1 MKYLIAADIHGSAFY
16 CEQLLERFQEEGAD
30 KLILLGDILYHG
42 PRNELPFG
50 YEPKKVID
58 MLNAI
63 SDKVFCIRGNCDCD
77 VDQMVLRFPIM
88 ADYAMIPYGEKTIF
102 LTHSE
107 AAENINEAVE
117 DTAELETEMT
127 TEEKLQKEL
136 DEANEK
142 VATLEDKYLRQVAEF
157 DNYRK
162 RTLKEKAEIIK
173 NGGERVIESIL
184 PVLDD
189 FERAIANMSKIEG
202 AAEFTTG
209 VELIYNKFA
218 GILKQNG
225 LQKIETEGADFNT
238 DFHEAI
244 AIVPTPDES
253 MKGKVLDCVQAG
265 YTLND
270 KVIRHA
276 KVAVGE

>member
-1 MKYLIAADIHGSAFY
+1 MSEKDNEILNDAANETANGVNEET
-16 CEQLLERFQEEGAD
+16 CEQCGQQEVA
-30 KLILLGDILYHG
+30 
-42 PRNELPFG
+42 EL
-50 YEPKKVID
+50 
-58 MLNAI
+58 
-63 SDKVFCIRGNCDCD
+63 
-77 VDQMVLRFPIM
+77 
-88 ADYAMIPYGEKTIF
+88 
-102 LTHSE
+102 
-107 AAENINEAVE
+107 
-117 DTAELETEMT
+117 TAE
-127 TEEKLQKEL
+127 EKIQKEL

-142 VATLEDKYLRQVAEF
+142 IATLEDKYLRQVAEF

-162 RTLKEKAEIIK
+162 RTVKEKAELIK
-173 NGGERVIESIL
+173 NGGERAIESIL

-189 FERAIANMSKIEG
+189 FERALANMAKDES
-202 AAEFTTG
+202 AAEVMTG
-209 VELIYNKFA
+209 VELIYNKFV

-244 AIVPTPDES
+244 AIIPAPSEEF
-253 MKGKVLDCVQAG
+253 KGKVLDCVQAG

>member
-1 MKYLIAADIHGSAFY
+1 MSNTEKEI
-16 CEQLLERFQEEGAD
+16 QE
-30 KLILLGDILYHG
+30 
-42 PRNELPFG
+42 
-50 YEPKKVID
+50 
-58 MLNAI
+58 
-63 SDKVFCIRGNCDCD
+63 
-77 VDQMVLRFPIM
+77 
-88 ADYAMIPYGEKTIF
+88 
-102 LTHSE
+102 
-107 AAENINEAVE
+107 ENINTNVDATNEEITNEETA
-117 DTAELETEMT
+117 TAEQENIELSA
-127 TEEKLQKEL
+127 EEKLQKEL

-142 VATLEDKYLRQVAEF
+142 VALLEDKYLRQVAEF

-162 RTLKEKAEIIK
+162 RTIKEKAELIK
-173 NGGERVIESIL
+173 NGGERAIESIL

-189 FERAIANMSKIEG
+189 FERALSNMEKDENATEIM
-202 AAEFTTG
+202 TG
-209 VELIYNKFA
+209 VELIYNKFV

-244 AIVPTPDES
+244 AIIPAPNEAL
-253 MKGKVLDCVQAG
+253 KGKVLDCVQAG

>member
-102 LTHSE
+102 LTHGHKYGRDAVEKYCAEMKVYNEARERGE
-107 AAENINEAVE
+107 AAVMPDPIPALNPGDVLLQGHTHVSTFSQLSNGVININPGSISIPKGGSSHGYLTFE
-117 DTAELETEMT
+117 DGVFTRYSMDGNAEMKYDMTPSAEETE
-127 TEEKLQKEL
+127 
-136 DEANEK
+136 
-142 VATLEDKYLRQVAEF
+142 
-157 DNYRK
+157 
-162 RTLKEKAEIIK
+162 
-173 NGGERVIESIL
+173 
-184 PVLDD
+184 
-189 FERAIANMSKIEG
+189 
-202 AAEFTTG
+202 
-209 VELIYNKFA
+209 
-218 GILKQNG
+218 
-225 LQKIETEGADFNT
+225 
-238 DFHEAI
+238 
-244 AIVPTPDES
+244 
-253 MKGKVLDCVQAG
+253 
-265 YTLND
+265 
-270 KVIRHA
+270 
-276 KVAVGE
+276 